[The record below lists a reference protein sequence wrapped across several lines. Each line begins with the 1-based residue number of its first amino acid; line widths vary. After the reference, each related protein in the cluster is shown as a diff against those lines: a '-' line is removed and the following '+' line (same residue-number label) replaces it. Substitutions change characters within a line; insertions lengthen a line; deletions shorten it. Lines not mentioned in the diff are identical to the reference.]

1 MTRTAVL
8 FPCRSNQ
15 IYLYTTLLASVQL
28 VKGTRVCTLFGC
40 LLACLLGATTVVP
53 KLFSIWRQRPP
64 ARVLYRSLVSIVAA
78 TTAKVQAPLL
88 LLSKPSVPGSMA
100 DARNVMTPAAA
111 AVWTN
116 GNNGDLNRLSPPS
129 SSSSPHSSSKSS
141 SGSSRNG
148 NKTTHQ
154 QHQPPRRFLQ
164 VLPFRASAV
173 PHDHPRSGTR
183 RRPRL
188 LTEETWWV
196 LHNPLAQQASADHHR
211 SNINHS
217 DDDNNKHPS
226 ASLDQ
231 YTDPTHPNRTA
242 GIFGRMRIRSV
253 GHVADITTYYQ
264 RGSPPESGVEKPLK
278 EEQADNTTGTG
289 ADDNASAASS
299 KMSTLSNVSERRIQ
313 WNPLPVGPTVGAMDA
328 ALHNH
333 APMED
338 SRFQFTSVPLEIFVP
353 IRSNASSNSVPE
365 WLKISSRSLGHSPRR
380 KNDEWLDDSE
390 DDEGPSEH
398 HPAEHSPITPSSPPP
413 PPESPPSPLQ
423 QLLLP
428 RLAPLVTTEPSPSI
442 PRPTLGKHSQSAPVA
457 DLFRGQRR
465 QFPPVTP
472 TSASN
477 LARPQSLH
485 QITNPRC
492 RPQSMATGP
501 RDGSLSFRSAYSSCA
516 MSMAS
521 STANASQLSDADQ
534 KLLGGRERYR
544 RNSSARFQKSSSS
557 SVLTLSVGSL
567 VGQSSWVT
575 APGMTVAT
583 SSGSF
588 EPASGGGSP
597 RSRRTALTSAADDN
611 DDDNGKVRNGLVAV
625 SLQEGSH
632 EDADGINCGP
642 VEHRR
647 RVSVLHFSGG
657 GGGAVVVSRWMDRGV
672 AWMSSTTR
680 HVRRCPKLPSPPV
693 RVDTKGGSDAAVPTS
708 HPDLQRSSGC
718 LT

>member
-1 MTRTAVL
+1 
-8 FPCRSNQ
+8 
-15 IYLYTTLLASVQL
+15 
-28 VKGTRVCTLFGC
+28 
-40 LLACLLGATTVVP
+40 
-53 KLFSIWRQRPP
+53 
-64 ARVLYRSLVSIVAA
+64 
-78 TTAKVQAPLL
+78 
-88 LLSKPSVPGSMA
+88 
-100 DARNVMTPAAA
+100 
-111 AVWTN
+111 
-116 GNNGDLNRLSPPS
+116 
-129 SSSSPHSSSKSS
+129 
-141 SGSSRNG
+141 
-148 NKTTHQ
+148 
-154 QHQPPRRFLQ
+154 
-164 VLPFRASAV
+164 
-173 PHDHPRSGTR
+173 
-183 RRPRL
+183 
-188 LTEETWWV
+188 V
-196 LHNPLAQQASADHHR
+196 LHNPLAQASTDHHR
-211 SNINHS
+211 SNINS
-217 DDDNNKHPS
+217 DADNNNNKHPS

-231 YTDPTHPNRTA
+231 YTDPMHPNRTA
-242 GIFGRMRIRSV
+242 GIFGRMRMKSA
-253 GHVADITTYYQ
+253 GHAADITNYQ
-264 RGSPPESGVEKPLK
+264 HGSPPESGMGKPLK

-299 KMSTLSNVSERRIQ
+299 KLSTLSNVSERRIQ
-313 WNPLPVGPTVGAMDA
+313 WNPLPAGPTVGAMDA
-328 ALHNH
+328 ALHN
-333 APMED
+333 APMAD
-338 SRFQFTSVPLEIFVP
+338 SHFQFTSVPLEIFVP
-353 IRSNASSNSVPE
+353 IRSNASSNNVPE

-380 KNDEWLDDSE
+380 NNDDWLDDSE
-390 DDEGPSEH
+390 DDEAASEH
-398 HPAEHSPITPSSPPP
+398 HRQAEHTPVPPSAPPP

-457 DLFRGQRR
+457 DLYKGQRR
-465 QFPPVTP
+465 QFPPATP

-485 QITNPRC
+485 QITNPRR

-521 STANASQLSDADQ
+521 STANAAQLADADR
-534 KLLGGRERYR
+534 KLLEGRERYR

-611 DDDNGKVRNGLVAV
+611 DDDKVRDGLVAV
-625 SLQEGSH
+625 SLQEGSD
-632 EDADGINCGP
+632 EDADGINCGS

-672 AWMSSTTR
+672 AWMSGTTR
-680 HVRRCPKLPSPPV
+680 HVRRRPKLPSPIV
-693 RVDTKGGSDAAVPTS
+693 RVATKGGSDAAAAAPTS
-708 HPDLQRSSGC
+708 QPDLQRSSGC

>member
-1 MTRTAVL
+1 
-8 FPCRSNQ
+8 
-15 IYLYTTLLASVQL
+15 
-28 VKGTRVCTLFGC
+28 
-40 LLACLLGATTVVP
+40 
-53 KLFSIWRQRPP
+53 
-64 ARVLYRSLVSIVAA
+64 
-78 TTAKVQAPLL
+78 
-88 LLSKPSVPGSMA
+88 
-100 DARNVMTPAAA
+100 
-111 AVWTN
+111 
-116 GNNGDLNRLSPPS
+116 
-129 SSSSPHSSSKSS
+129 
-141 SGSSRNG
+141 
-148 NKTTHQ
+148 
-154 QHQPPRRFLQ
+154 
-164 VLPFRASAV
+164 
-173 PHDHPRSGTR
+173 
-183 RRPRL
+183 
-188 LTEETWWV
+188 V

-217 DDDNNKHPS
+217 NDDSNNNKHPS

-242 GIFGRMRIRSV
+242 GIFGRMRMKSA
-253 GHVADITTYYQ
+253 GHAADISNYQ
-264 RGSPPESGVEKPLK
+264 PGSLPNSAMTKPFK

-313 WNPLPVGPTVGAMDA
+313 WNPLPTGPTVGVIDA
-328 ALHNH
+328 ALHNN

-338 SRFQFTSVPLEIFVP
+338 SHFQFTSVPLEIFVP
-353 IRSNASSNSVPE
+353 VRSNVSSNNVPE

-380 KNDEWLDDSE
+380 NNDDWLDDSE
-390 DDEGPSEH
+390 DDEGAFEH
-398 HPAEHSPITPSSPPP
+398 QSPVPPSSPPP
-413 PPESPPSPLQ
+413 PPESPPSPH
-423 QLLLP
+423 QLLLMP

-457 DLFRGQRR
+457 DLYKGQRR

-485 QITNPRC
+485 QVTNPRR

-516 MSMAS
+516 MS
-521 STANASQLSDADQ
+521 STANASQLSDADK
-534 KLLGGRERYR
+534 KLLAGRERYR

-611 DDDNGKVRNGLVAV
+611 DDDNEKGRDGLVAV
-625 SLQEGSH
+625 SLQEGSD
-632 EDADGINCGP
+632 EAADGINCGP
-642 VEHRR
+642 AEHRR
-647 RVSVLHFSGG
+647 RVSVLHFSGGGG

-672 AWMSSTTR
+672 AWISGTAR
-680 HVRRCPKLPSPPV
+680 HVRRRPKLPSPIV
-693 RVDTKGGSDAAVPTS
+693 RVATKGGSDAAADAAAAPTS
-708 HPDLQRSSGC
+708 QPDLQRSSGC

>member
-1 MTRTAVL
+1 
-8 FPCRSNQ
+8 
-15 IYLYTTLLASVQL
+15 
-28 VKGTRVCTLFGC
+28 
-40 LLACLLGATTVVP
+40 
-53 KLFSIWRQRPP
+53 
-64 ARVLYRSLVSIVAA
+64 
-78 TTAKVQAPLL
+78 
-88 LLSKPSVPGSMA
+88 
-100 DARNVMTPAAA
+100 
-111 AVWTN
+111 
-116 GNNGDLNRLSPPS
+116 
-129 SSSSPHSSSKSS
+129 
-141 SGSSRNG
+141 
-148 NKTTHQ
+148 
-154 QHQPPRRFLQ
+154 
-164 VLPFRASAV
+164 
-173 PHDHPRSGTR
+173 
-183 RRPRL
+183 
-188 LTEETWWV
+188 V

-217 DDDNNKHPS
+217 DVDNINKHPS

-242 GIFGRMRIRSV
+242 GIFGRMRMKSA
-253 GHVADITTYYQ
+253 GHAADITNYYQ
-264 RGSPPESGVEKPLK
+264 RGSPPASGITKPFK
-278 EEQADNTTGTG
+278 EEQADDTTGTG

-313 WNPLPVGPTVGAMDA
+313 WNPLPAGPTVGAMDA
-328 ALHNH
+328 ALHNN

-338 SRFQFTSVPLEIFVP
+338 SHFQFTSVPLEIFFPV
-353 IRSNASSNSVPE
+353 RSRGSSNNVPE
-365 WLKISSRSLGHSPRR
+365 WLKISSRSLDHPPRR
-380 KNDEWLDDSE
+380 NNDEWLDDSE
-390 DDEGPSEH
+390 DDEGASEH
-398 HPAEHSPITPSSPPP
+398 HHQAEHTPVPPSAPPP

-457 DLFRGQRR
+457 DLYTGQRR

-485 QITNPRC
+485 HFTNPRR
-492 RPQSMATGP
+492 RPRSMATGP

-521 STANASQLSDADQ
+521 STANASQLSDADM
-534 KLLGGRERYR
+534 KLLGGRGRY

-597 RSRRTALTSAADDN
+597 RSRRTALTSAADD
-611 DDDNGKVRNGLVAV
+611 DDDDKVRDGLVAV
-625 SLQEGSH
+625 SLQEGSD

-642 VEHRR
+642 AEHRR
-647 RVSVLHFSGG
+647 RVSVLRFSGGG

-672 AWMSSTTR
+672 AWMSGTTR
-680 HVRRCPKLPSPPV
+680 HVRRRRPKLPSPIV
-693 RVDTKGGSDAAVPTS
+693 RVATKGGSDAAAPTS